1 MPYTVRCKG
10 TEMTYTQKVIKRE
23 VTLTMFKFG
32 VSSALEVENVTP
44 EQRIAWIK
52 EELAIL
58 EEKLNTITKDYH
70 ATDTVGDPFVGI
82 EAK

>member
-10 TEMTYTQKVIKRE
+10 IEMTYTQKVIKRE
-23 VTLTMFKFG
+23 VTLTMFKFS
-32 VSSALEVENVTP
+32 VTSALEVENATP
-44 EQRIAWIK
+44 EQRIAWIT

-70 ATDTVGDPFVGI
+70 TNDEIGDPFVGI

>member
-1 MPYTVRCKG
+1 
-10 TEMTYTQKVIKRE
+10 MTYTGKVIKRE
-23 VTLTMFKFG
+23 VTLTMFKFS
-32 VSSALEVENVTP
+32 VASALEIENVTP
-44 EQRIAWIK
+44 EQRISWIK

>member
-1 MPYTVRCKG
+1 MPYTTKCKG
-10 TEMTYTQKVIKRE
+10 IEMTYTQKVIKRE

-44 EQRIAWIK
+44 EQRIAWIT
-52 EELAIL
+52 EELAKL

-70 ATDTVGDPFVGI
+70 TNDEIGDPFVGI

>member
-10 TEMTYTQKVIKRE
+10 IEMTYTQKVIRRE
-23 VTLTMFKFG
+23 VTLTMFKFS
-32 VSSALEVENVTP
+32 VTSALEVAHATP
-44 EQRIAWIK
+44 EQRIAWIT
-52 EELAIL
+52 EELAKL

-70 ATDTVGDPFVGI
+70 TNDEIGDPFVGI

>member
-10 TEMTYTQKVIKRE
+10 IEMTYTGKVIKRE
-23 VTLTMFKFG
+23 VTLTMFKFS

-70 ATDTVGDPFVGI
+70 ATDNVGDPFVGI

>member
-10 TEMTYTQKVIKRE
+10 IEMTYTGKVIKRE
-23 VTLTMFKFG
+23 VTLTMFKFS

-44 EQRIAWIK
+44 EQRITWIK
-52 EELAIL
+52 EELATL

-70 ATDTVGDPFVGI
+70 TNDEIGDPFVGI

>member
-10 TEMTYTQKVIKRE
+10 IEMTYTSKVIKRE

-32 VSSALEVENVTP
+32 VSSALEVENATP
-44 EQRIAWIK
+44 EQRIAWIT

-58 EEKLNTITKDYH
+58 EEKLNIITKDYH

>member
-10 TEMTYTQKVIKRE
+10 IEMTYTGKVIKRE
-23 VTLTMFKFG
+23 VTLTMFMFG

-44 EQRIAWIK
+44 EQRIAWIT
-52 EELAIL
+52 EELAKL
-58 EEKLNTITKDYH
+58 EAKLNIITKDYH
-70 ATDTVGDPFVGI
+70 TNDEIGDPFVGI

>member
-1 MPYTVRCKG
+1 
-10 TEMTYTQKVIKRE
+10 MTYTQKVIKRE

-44 EQRIAWIK
+44 EQRIDWIK
-52 EELAIL
+52 EELAKL

-70 ATDTVGDPFVGI
+70 TNDEVGDPFV
-82 EAK
+82 EEVK

>member
-1 MPYTVRCKG
+1 
-10 TEMTYTQKVIKRE
+10 MTYTSKVIKRE
-23 VTLTMFKFG
+23 VTLTMFMFG

-70 ATDTVGDPFVGI
+70 ATDTVGDPFVGL

>member
-1 MPYTVRCKG
+1 
-10 TEMTYTQKVIKRE
+10 MTYTGKVIKRE

>member
-1 MPYTVRCKG
+1 
-10 TEMTYTQKVIKRE
+10 MTYTSKVIKRE
-23 VTLTMFKFG
+23 VTLTMFMFG

-44 EQRIAWIK
+44 EQRITWIK

>member
-1 MPYTVRCKG
+1 
-10 TEMTYTQKVIKRE
+10 MTYTGKVIKRE
-23 VTLTMFKFG
+23 VTFTMFKFS

-44 EQRIAWIK
+44 EQRISWIK

>member
-1 MPYTVRCKG
+1 MIYYSCKG
-10 TEMTYTQKVIKRE
+10 IEMTYTQKVIKRE

-52 EELAIL
+52 EELAKL

-70 ATDTVGDPFVGI
+70 TNDEVGDPFAGLEV
-82 EAK
+82 K

>member
-1 MPYTVRCKG
+1 MIYYSCKG
-10 TEMTYTQKVIKRE
+10 IEMTYTQKVIKRE

-52 EELAIL
+52 EELAKL

-70 ATDTVGDPFVGI
+70 TNDEVGDPFAGI
-82 EAK
+82 EVK

>member
-10 TEMTYTQKVIKRE
+10 IEMTYTGKVIKRE
-23 VTLTMFKFG
+23 VTLTMFKFS
-32 VSSALEVENVTP
+32 VSSALEVENVRP

>member
-1 MPYTVRCKG
+1 
-10 TEMTYTQKVIKRE
+10 MTYTSKVIKRE
-23 VTLTMFKFG
+23 VTLTMFMFG
-32 VSSALEVENVTP
+32 VSSALEVENVTR
-44 EQRIAWIK
+44 EQRITWIK

>member
-1 MPYTVRCKG
+1 
-10 TEMTYTQKVIKRE
+10 
-23 VTLTMFKFG
+23 MFKFG

>member
-10 TEMTYTQKVIKRE
+10 IEMTYTSKVIKRE
-23 VTLTMFKFG
+23 VTLTMFMFG

-70 ATDTVGDPFVGI
+70 ATDTVGDPFVGL

>member
-1 MPYTVRCKG
+1 
-10 TEMTYTQKVIKRE
+10 MTYTSKVIKRE
-23 VTLTMFKFG
+23 VTLTMFMFG

-44 EQRIAWIK
+44 EQRIIWIK

-70 ATDTVGDPFVGI
+70 ATDTVGDPFVGL
-82 EAK
+82 EVK

>member
-10 TEMTYTQKVIKRE
+10 IEMTYTGKVIKRE
-23 VTLTMFKFG
+23 VTLTMFKFS
-32 VSSALEVENVTP
+32 VTSALEVENATP
-44 EQRIAWIK
+44 EQRIAWIT

-70 ATDTVGDPFVGI
+70 TNDEVGDPFAGI
-82 EAK
+82 EVK